1 MKRSTA
7 NVSRSTIPLSL
18 FLISLLVV
26 MATGPAAWAGAKDE
40 VAAATA
46 KWGEVLALNDPGPIV
61 ALYDD
66 ETAVLWGTI
75 SATRLDGQPGI
86 RGYFERAYK
95 ALPGIKVAFGD
106 QNIRVLGDTAVNTG
120 YYTFTFMKDG
130 ETKTLPARYSFT
142 YVRRPWGWMI
152 VDHHS
157 SAMPAPPK

>member
-1 MKRSTA
+1 MKRSIGR
-7 NVSRSTIPLSL
+7 VSRSTIHLTLILSL
-18 FLISLLVV
+18 LFL
-26 MATGPAAWAGAKDE
+26 AACPAAWAGAKDD
-40 VAAATA
+40 VAAATS
-46 KWGEVLALNDPGPIV
+46 KWGEILALNEPDPIV

-75 SATRLDGQPGI
+75 SAVRLDGKPGI

-95 ALPGIKVAFGD
+95 VLPGITVTFGD

-120 YYTFTFMKDG
+120 YYTFSFKKDG

-157 SAMPAPPK
+157 STMPAPPK

>member
-1 MKRSTA
+1 MKLA
-7 NVSRSTIPLSL
+7 IGVVVKNHLYLSL
-18 FLISLLVV
+18 ILSVVLLGISQ
-26 MATGPAAWAGAKDE
+26 TAWAGAKDD

-46 KWGEVLALNDPGPIV
+46 KWAEAVASQDPDPVV

-75 SATRLDGQPGI
+75 SPTRLDGKPGI
-86 RGYFERAYK
+86 RGYFERAFK
-95 ALPGIKVAFGD
+95 VLPGLKAAFGD

-120 YYTFTFMKDG
+120 YYTFSFMKDG

-157 SAMPAPPK
+157 SKMP

>member
-1 MKRSTA
+1 MKRSIGR
-7 NVSRSTIPLSL
+7 VSRSTIHLTLILSL
-18 FLISLLVV
+18 IFL
-26 MATGPAAWAGAKDE
+26 ATGPAAWAGAKDE

-46 KWGEVLALNDPGPIV
+46 KWGEVLALNDPDPIV

-66 ETAVLWGTI
+66 ETGVLWGTI
-75 SATRLDGQPGI
+75 SPKRLDGKPGI
-86 RGYFERAYK
+86 RTYFVNAYEK
-95 ALPGIKVAFGD
+95 LPGIKVTFGD

-130 ETKTLPARYSFT
+130 ELKTLPARYSFT
-142 YVRRPWGWMI
+142 YVKRPWGWMI

>member
-1 MKRSTA
+1 MKRPTA
-7 NVSRSTIPLSL
+7 CVSRSTIHLILVLSL
-18 FLISLLVV
+18 VLL
-26 MATGPAAWAGAKDE
+26 ATGPAAWAGPKED

-46 KWGEVLALNDPGPIV
+46 KWGEVLVFSDPDPVI

-75 SATRLDGQPGI
+75 SATRLDGKPAI
-86 RGYFERAYK
+86 RGYFERAFK
-95 ALPGIKVAFGD
+95 ALPGLTVAFGD

-120 YYTFTFMKDG
+120 YYTFSFTKDG
-130 ETKTLPARYSFT
+130 EAKSLPARYSFT
-142 YVRRPWGWMI
+142 YVKRPWGWMI